1 MDIYAAALP
10 GCPGLGAKNIRE
22 LIDHFNTPEDVWN
35 ASEKDIIDLHVLTP
49 AREKAF
55 LKYRRE
61 TDLEKLEKKLLGLG
75 IRWCTWEDS
84 TYPSL
89 LAETSNPP
97 AVLYYMGTSPSL
109 KRR

>member
-61 TDLEKLEKKLLGLG
+61 TDLEKLGKKLLGLG

-89 LAETSNPP
+89 LAERPIRRPCSIIWE
-97 AVLYYMGTSPSL
+97 LLRSL

>member
-49 AREKAF
+49 ARKGLPQVQARNGSGKTGEKAA
-55 LKYRRE
+55 
-61 TDLEKLEKKLLGLG
+61 G
-75 IRWCTWEDS
+75 TW
-84 TYPSL
+84 
-89 LAETSNPP
+89 NPL
-97 AVLYYMGTSPSL
+97 VYMGRQHVPFSSGRNVQSAGRAL
-109 KRR
+109 LYGNFSGL

>member
-49 AREKAF
+49 AREKASSTGA
-55 LKYRRE
+55 KRIWKNWGKSCW
-61 TDLEKLEKKLLGLG
+61 DLESAGVHGKTARTLLFWQKRP
-75 IRWCTWEDS
+75 IRRPCSIIWE
-84 TYPSL
+84 L
-89 LAETSNPP
+89 LR
-97 AVLYYMGTSPSL
+97 SL

>member
-75 IRWCTWEDS
+75 IRWCTWK
-84 TYPSL
+84 TARTL
-89 LAETSNPP
+89 LFWQKRPIRQPCSIIWE
-97 AVLYYMGTSPSL
+97 LLRSL